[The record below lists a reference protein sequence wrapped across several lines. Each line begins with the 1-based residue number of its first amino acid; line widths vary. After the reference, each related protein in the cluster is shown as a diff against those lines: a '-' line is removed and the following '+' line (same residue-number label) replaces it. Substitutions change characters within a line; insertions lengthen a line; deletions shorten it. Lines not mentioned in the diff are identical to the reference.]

1 MPHKRLFTPGPILT
15 SRTVK
20 EAMLVDM
27 GSRDEDF
34 LEVIQ
39 FIKEKLL
46 ELAGNERINILTALF
61 KFRKDTFLKFEFKY

>member
-34 LEVIQ
+34 LEVVQ

-46 ELAGNERINILTALF
+46 ELAGNKRINILTV
-61 KFRKDTFLKFEFKY
+61 

>member
-15 SRTVK
+15 SRAVK

-34 LEVIQ
+34 LEIVQ

-46 ELAGNERINILTALF
+46 ELAGNKRINILTA
-61 KFRKDTFLKFEFKY
+61 